1 MNGTDGF
8 YTVLNIPVI
17 LKDLGTRG
25 NSPLCTQNSV
35 ITDILQRIPIP
46 RPLGK
51 VNGQAVGHFLG
62 TFADQQ
68 SSSNK
73 PLAAPVASQ
82 GVLSTSIN
90 GMKNPASTARMN
102 VMSPGALIPIFT
114 TISTT
119 ATIQTEMQPTQ
130 TVLDE
135 SKFGGPGG
143 DLTNVQNNNAF
154 KLFQQIKMERSQ
166 SQGTVNERDV
176 KGIMLITGFILY
188 LIL

>member
-1 MNGTDGF
+1 
-8 YTVLNIPVI
+8 
-17 LKDLGTRG
+17 
-25 NSPLCTQNSV
+25 
-35 ITDILQRIPIP
+35 
-46 RPLGK
+46 
-51 VNGQAVGHFLG
+51 
-62 TFADQQ
+62 
-68 SSSNK
+68 
-73 PLAAPVASQ
+73 
-82 GVLSTSIN
+82 
-90 GMKNPASTARMN
+90 
-102 VMSPGALIPIFT
+102 MSPGALIPIFT